1 MQFERQIDRR
11 LVERENRKLLRDLAE
26 RVKELTAL
34 HSATRILQGEWKETK
49 AILAQLVSIVPS
61 AMQYPDAT
69 VARIRLGEIEAATP
83 DFATA
88 SSILRAEFTTAD
100 EQPGSIE
107 IGFTEG
113 YPSEAEGPFLSE
125 ERALIDTLSD
135 MLRTAYD
142 RRHAEMALRESEE
155 RFRQL
160 TENIREVFWMSTPA
174 VDEILYASPAYE
186 NVWGR
191 TRESLYSD
199 AQSFTDSIHPEDRQR
214 VVDFLAAK
222 PQQGFQLEYRIT
234 RPDGQVRW
242 IWDRGFPIEDES
254 GRVYRLAGLAEDI
267 TERKTAEET
276 LRSTEQHFRALIEKS
291 ADAIALCGPDGTIT
305 YASPATPQVLGFT
318 PAEMIRFNAF
328 DLIHPDDTAMLA
340 RHMAELVECPGLSI
354 RIEARV
360 RHKDGSWRW
369 LEGTQRNLLEEPS
382 VGAIVNNYR
391 DITGRKLAEEQCRG
405 NTEELRALSENILS
419 AREEEGARIA
429 REIHDELGSALTSL
443 KWDLE
448 GIDKAISTSSD
459 QSQLAPVRKRIEE
472 MTKLMD
478 TTINVVRR
486 IASELRPSVL
496 DDLGLGEA
504 LEWQG
509 QQFQERTGLICS
521 CDGSLHDLNLTEE
534 QATAVFRIF
543 QEALTNILRHAQATH
558 VRFVMQEDE
567 DEFRLT
573 ITDNGRGI
581 TTEEK
586 SGQRS
591 LGLLGMR
598 ERANL
603 IGGTVDISGSKGK
616 GTVVTVRVRSSGAHQ

>member
-1 MQFERQIDRR
+1 M
-11 LVERENRKLLRDLAE
+11 
-26 RVKELTAL
+26 
-34 HSATRILQGEWKETK
+34 
-49 AILAQLVSIVPS
+49 
-61 AMQYPDAT
+61 
-69 VARIRLGEIEAATP
+69 
-83 DFATA
+83 
-88 SSILRAEFTTAD
+88 
-100 EQPGSIE
+100 
-107 IGFTEG
+107 
-113 YPSEAEGPFLSE
+113 
-125 ERALIDTLSD
+125 
-135 MLRTAYD
+135 
-142 RRHAEMALRESEE
+142 
-155 RFRQL
+155 
-160 TENIREVFWMSTPA
+160 
-174 VDEILYASPAYE
+174 
-186 NVWGR
+186 
-191 TRESLYSD
+191 
-199 AQSFTDSIHPEDRQR
+199 
-214 VVDFLAAK
+214 
-222 PQQGFQLEYRIT
+222 
-234 RPDGQVRW
+234 RW

-267 TERKTAEET
+267 TERKMAEET
-276 LRSTEQHFRALIEKS
+276 LRSTEQHFRALIENS
-291 ADAIALCGPDGTIT
+291 VDAISLCGPDGTII
-305 YASPATPQVLGFT
+305 YASPSTSQVLGYT
-318 PAEMIRFNAF
+318 PDELTRFNAF
-328 DLIHPDDTAMLA
+328 DLIHPDDKAMMA
-340 RHMAELVECPGLSI
+340 KHMSELIQSPGVSI
-354 RIEARV
+354 RIEARL

-391 DITGRKLAEEQCRG
+391 DITGRKQAEEQLRG
-405 NTEELRALSENILS
+405 TTEDLRALSENILS
-419 AREEEGARIA
+419 AREQEGARIA

-448 GIDKAISTSSD
+448 GIDKAISTASD
-459 QSQLAPVRKRIEE
+459 QSQLSPLRKRIEE

-504 LEWQG
+504 LEWQA
-509 QQFQERTGLICS
+509 QQFQERTGIICN

-581 TTEEK
+581 TNEEK

-598 ERANL
+598 ERAYL

-616 GTVVTVRVRSSGAHQ
+616 GTVVTVRVRSSGSRQP